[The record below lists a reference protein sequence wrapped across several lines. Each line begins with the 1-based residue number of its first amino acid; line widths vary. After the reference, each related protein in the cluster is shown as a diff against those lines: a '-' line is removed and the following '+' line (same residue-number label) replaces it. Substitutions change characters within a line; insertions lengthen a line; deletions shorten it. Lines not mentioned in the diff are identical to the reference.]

1 MSRERIPDVERVNI
15 DGRHAVERLSTTN
28 RILGVHDAIGL
39 IVTTVVTLLYST
51 ETPRDENFFL
61 GIVRDVEG

>member
-39 IVTTVVTLLYST
+39 IVNPSYTILLDSSFG
-51 ETPRDENFFL
+51 EIWKELLWDK
-61 GIVRDVEG
+61 